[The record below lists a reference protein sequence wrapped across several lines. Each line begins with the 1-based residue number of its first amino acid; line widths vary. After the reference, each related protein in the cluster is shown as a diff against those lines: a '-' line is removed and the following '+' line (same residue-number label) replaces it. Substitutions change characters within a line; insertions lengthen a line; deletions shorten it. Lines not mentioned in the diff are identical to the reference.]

1 VLEVQHK
8 KKSRGRAKLLVVQ
21 ENVQPGSSDSA
32 HSNIPSG
39 EEERFVRAPATP
51 IHVLQRIG
59 RQLGIDESL
68 LTKEKLEAAP
78 EDSAKGKSANV

>member
-1 VLEVQHK
+1 M
-8 KKSRGRAKLLVVQ
+8 
-21 ENVQPGSSDSA
+21 
-32 HSNIPSG
+32 
-39 EEERFVRAPATP
+39 RFVRAPATP

>member
-1 VLEVQHK
+1 V
-8 KKSRGRAKLLVVQ
+8 
-21 ENVQPGSSDSA
+21 
-32 HSNIPSG
+32 

-59 RQLGIDESL
+59 RQLGIADSL

-78 EDSAKGKSANV
+78 EDSDAGKSSDV